1 MYVTKHG
8 ATRMRE
14 RVGLT
19 KKNTDKFAE
28 KALNLGIKHSETSG
42 KLNKYITS
50 LYFNNKNA
58 NNIRVYNRNVYIFS
72 NDKLITVLN
81 LPKDFWKME
90 DKIKERKRASEKI
103 SKPE

>member
-28 KALNLGIKHSETSG
+28 KALNLGIKHSEQA
-42 KLNKYITS
+42 YIS
-50 LYFNNKNA
+50 IIKM
-58 NNIRVYNRNVYIFS
+58 
-72 NDKLITVLN
+72 LITLEFIIETFIYS
-81 LPKDFWKME
+81 LM
-90 DKIKERKRASEKI
+90 I
-103 SKPE
+103 S